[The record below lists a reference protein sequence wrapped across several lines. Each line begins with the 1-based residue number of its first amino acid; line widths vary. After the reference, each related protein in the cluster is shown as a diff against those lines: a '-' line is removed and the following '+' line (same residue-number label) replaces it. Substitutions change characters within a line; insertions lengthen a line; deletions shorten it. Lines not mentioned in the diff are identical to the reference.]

1 MSSSVLRSFL
11 LGLILLAPF
20 STSYSQVGNSIY
32 DFGDH
37 TSVTLVTK
45 AWDSLT
51 QKDFNAVAAYTKKCI
66 ELYGQKAVEQ
76 QASLTD
82 FAPSEK
88 AFDYWALNDVGT
100 AYFILGKAYREQGAS
115 EKANEAFKKVIS
127 DYGYAQ
133 CWDNNN
139 KAHWQVAQAS
149 KDQIDLLDSSYD
161 FGDYTSEFLTTQAW
175 KSLGKKDFT
184 GVETYTKKCVALYEE
199 EAMKMQQALTDY
211 PPKDRAFNYWAL
223 NDVGTSY
230 FILGEALSQ
239 EEKYQEAIEVFQVI
253 VDNFSFAQTWDPKGW
268 FWKPAVVARGRINK
282 IRAEQDL

>member
-1 MSSSVLRSFL
+1 LSEKVLATYSHFVYYNFADFSFRKGKGFFVMSSSVLRSFL

-100 AYFILGKAYREQGAS
+100 AYFILGKA
-115 EKANEAFKKVIS
+115 
-127 DYGYAQ
+127 
-133 CWDNNN
+133 
-139 KAHWQVAQAS
+139 
-149 KDQIDLLDSSYD
+149 
-161 FGDYTSEFLTTQAW
+161 
-175 KSLGKKDFT
+175 
-184 GVETYTKKCVALYEE
+184 
-199 EAMKMQQALTDY
+199 
-211 PPKDRAFNYWAL
+211 
-223 NDVGTSY
+223 
-230 FILGEALSQ
+230 
-239 EEKYQEAIEVFQVI
+239 
-253 VDNFSFAQTWDPKGW
+253 
-268 FWKPAVVARGRINK
+268 
-282 IRAEQDL
+282 